1 QAPSA
6 AGRRLPSPAPAQ
18 DRVGDVT
25 GVTYAAT
32 NLTLIDETFTPMSA
46 DAMDTPATFSA
57 TFQALDA
64 VGTDVLATLQVT
76 ALSDQGMASSPN
88 GVNLTVIARKDDNT
102 LPPVSRPST
111 TLSAVPSAISSGA
124 TFTLTGTI

>member
-1 QAPSA
+1 PSA
-6 AGRRLPSPAPAQ
+6 ISSGATFTLTGTAW

-64 VGTDVLATLQVT
+64 VGADVLATLQVT
-76 ALSDQGMASSPN
+76 ALSDQGMASAPN

-111 TLSAVPSAISSGA
+111 TLSAVPSAISS
-124 TFTLTGTI
+124 

>member
-1 QAPSA
+1 SRPSTTLSAVPSA
-6 AGRRLPSPAPAQ
+6 ISSGATFTLTGTAW

-64 VGTDVLATLQVT
+64 VGTAWDRVGDVTGVTYAAT
-76 ALSDQGMASSPN
+76 
-88 GVNLTVIARKDDNT
+88 NLTLIDGNLHANERRYGHACDVFGH
-102 LPPVSRPST
+102 VSGP
-111 TLSAVPSAISSGA
+111 
-124 TFTLTGTI
+124 